1 VEEAIFKYKFENFD
15 IDYNK
20 GFKIE
25 ELPGLDFI
33 KPNRYV
39 LFLYGGWHPFVR
51 VSKEITDLPEIYRKQ
66 VWPWVA
72 SMPENKDYVNHLSP
86 YINGHGYCVFKLDTI
101 NFHKNGDTKGF
112 ESYMHILVAK
122 ACVENPKNKKLVDH
136 IDGNYTNYLPTNL
149 QWATPSENSEGMKY
163 GKFKIDR
170 HFLRLQN
177 KEWWTDPAYTIGMV
191 KNYEDKIIKAKPT
204 PQLSL
209 ELTFKDDETK

>member
-1 VEEAIFKYKFENFD
+1 MEEAIFKYKFEDFD

-72 SMPENKDYVNHLSP
+72 SMPKNKDYVNHLSP

-112 ESYMHILVAK
+112 ESYMHILV
-122 ACVENPKNKKLVDH
+122 VWPILLLINFPPIVL
-136 IDGNYTNYLPTNL
+136 GQNL
-149 QWATPSENSEGMKY
+149 
-163 GKFKIDR
+163 
-170 HFLRLQN
+170 LQDF
-177 KEWWTDPAYTIGMV
+177 WQT
-191 KNYEDKIIKAKPT
+191 
-204 PQLSL
+204 LSSNR
-209 ELTFKDDETK
+209 F